1 MAVNDSGV
9 DFARGEKVIYSS
21 SSSEDSTDDEDE
33 EEEDESS
40 KLQMNGSLQNTNI
53 KHSPKYKAKFVL

>member
-1 MAVNDSGV
+1 MFFIADDSDKEGDMAVNESGV

-40 KLQMNGSLQNTNI
+40 KL
-53 KHSPKYKAKFVL
+53 

>member
-1 MAVNDSGV
+1 MYASCKCLFFIADDSDKEGDMAVNESGV

-21 SSSEDSTDDEDE
+21 SSEDSTDEEDD

-40 KLQMNGSLQNTNI
+40 K
-53 KHSPKYKAKFVL
+53 F

>member
-1 MAVNDSGV
+1 MFFIADDSDIEGDMAVNDSGV

-40 KLQMNGSLQNTNI
+40 KL
-53 KHSPKYKAKFVL
+53 